1 LKFWRPVI
9 VALTATIALSS
20 IPAISSAA
28 DTSGVMAAINGAVA
42 AFNKGDMK
50 GWAAT
55 CAPSTSIIDDF
66 APNSWSGPGACVD
79 WWNAFAATNKKNGM
93 TPGTVTLGTAWHV
106 VVTGSHAYT
115 VFPATYTYKVK
126 GKPAK
131 DSGIFSIVLT
141 KMPAGWLIV
150 AWSWARH

>member
-1 LKFWRPVI
+1 MKIWRPVI
-9 VALTATIALSS
+9 VTLTATIVLLSV
-20 IPAISSAA
+20 PAISSAA

-50 GWAAT
+50 AWAAT

-66 APNSWSGPGACVD
+66 APNAWSGPGACAD
-79 WWNAFAATNKKNGM
+79 WWNAFVAGNKKNGLSW
-93 TPGTVTLGTAWHV
+93 GTVSLGTAWHV
-106 VVTGSHAYT
+106 TVAGNHAYT

-131 DSGIFSIVLT
+131 DSGIFSLALT
-141 KMPAGWLIV
+141 KAPGGWLIT
-150 AWSWARH
+150 AWSWAQH